1 MHLEQAQQITAEVF
15 ALYEK
20 YGAADYIGEPVSQL
34 EHMCQ
39 AALLAEQAGASDDV
53 VLAAFFHDIGHLCE
67 MEGKVSMGGYGVQD
81 HEQWGSIY
89 LRRCGFSD
97 VLAQLVGSHVAAKRY
112 LTYKH
117 PAYYEQ
123 LSPAS
128 KETLAFQGGPMT
140 AEEAASFEADPLFA
154 DMVRLRTWDDLA
166 KETEQPLPDLSRF
179 KAMAIDHLLK
189 VDSH

>member
-1 MHLEQAQQITAEVF
+1 MQLEHAQQIATAVF
-15 ALYEK
+15 GLYEK

-34 EHMCQ
+34 EHMYQ
-39 AALLAEQAGASDDV
+39 AALLAEQAGATDEV
-53 VLAAFFHDIGHLCE
+53 ILAAFFHDIGHLCE
-67 MEGKVSMGGYGVQD
+67 IDGKISMDGYGVQD

-89 LRRCGFSD
+89 LQRCGFSD
-97 VLAQLVGSHVAAKRY
+97 TLAQLVGSHVAAKRY

-128 KETLAFQGGPMT
+128 KQTLAFQGGPMT
-140 AEEAASFEADPLFA
+140 ATEAAAFEADPLFA

-166 KETEQPLPDLSRF
+166 KATDQPLPELSRL
-179 KAMAIDHLLK
+179 KQMAIKHLTER
-189 VDSH
+189 